1 MNDGLAAPEAPDA
14 PVKPTLRGVLHH
26 WAAVWAAGAGVVLV
40 AMAPT
45 ARAAWAAAVYCLSL
59 VTLFGVSAVYHRP
72 TWTPSRRAFM
82 RRLDH
87 AAIFVLIA
95 GTYTP
100 ISLLGLAPAAGHRM
114 LLTAWIA
121 AAAGVLQSVFWVRAP
136 KPMTAVFYLLVGWAV
151 VPYLGAVRAAFSTGQ
166 IALMLGGGVVYS
178 LGAVVYALRKPTLVP
193 GVFGYHEVFHALTLL
208 ACGLHFSLVIQLVRR
223 G

>member
-1 MNDGLAAPEAPDA
+1 MTDAPAVSTAAK

-26 WAAVWAAGAGVVLV
+26 WAAVWAAGAGVALV

-45 ARAAWAAAVYCLSL
+45 ARAAWAAGVYCLSL

-72 TWTPSRRAFM
+72 MWEPARRAVL

-100 ISLLGLAPAAGHRM
+100 ISLLGVPGASGQRM
-114 LLTAWIA
+114 LATVWAA
-121 AAAGVLQSVFWVRAP
+121 AAAGVLQSVFWVGAP
-136 KPMTAVFYLLVGWAV
+136 KPVTAFFYLLVGWTV
-151 VPYLGAVRAAFSTGQ
+151 VPYLSDVRAALDAGH
-166 IALMLGGGVVYS
+166 IALMLGGGLVYS
-178 LGAVVYALRKPTLVP
+178 LGAVVYALRKPDLVR
-193 GVFGYHEVFHALTLL
+193 GVFGYHEVFHALTLV
-208 ACGLHFSLVIQLVRR
+208 ACAMHFSLVVALVRR